1 MSVGL
6 RLCESDSDIDCGRV
20 TERETKE
27 KDSKRFTKKSKK
39 KRKGRVEE
47 IVQDRGEGI
56 QRAVSY

>member
-1 MSVGL
+1 
-6 RLCESDSDIDCGRV
+6 V

-27 KDSKRFTKKSKK
+27 KEGKRFTKKSKK

-47 IVQDRGEGI
+47 IVKERGEGI